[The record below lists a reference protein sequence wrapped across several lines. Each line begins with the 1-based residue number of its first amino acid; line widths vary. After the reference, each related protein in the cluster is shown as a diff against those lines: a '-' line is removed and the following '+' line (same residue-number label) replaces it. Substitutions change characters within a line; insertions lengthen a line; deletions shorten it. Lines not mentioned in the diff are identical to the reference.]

1 MGVSADTCYLQG
13 PFQAR
18 LGYPC
23 RPTARLGLAWYMQC
37 PKLLCCC
44 CRGARVLAE
53 VAAGLLY
60 LHDRNIVH
68 ADFKS
73 R

>member
-1 MGVSADTCYLQG
+1 
-13 PFQAR
+13 
-18 LGYPC
+18 
-23 RPTARLGLAWYMQC
+23 MQC